1 MSIGVSKANIIHVKK
16 KISATF
22 FRPHIAYVFEVRM
35 PRIYYVCGG
44 TSYVPPLRTRRSDK
58 MSFFCVRKNDEV
70 RIL

>member
-1 MSIGVSKANIIHVKK
+1 MSKANIIHVKK

-35 PRIYYVCGG
+35 PRILGVWRYFLR
-44 TSYVPPLRTRRSDK
+44 TPLRTRRSDK